1 MTAHEVE
8 ITGLYDARFFSMW
21 QFYLAG
27 AVAAFRHDGHL
38 VFQIQLTR
46 KRDAVP
52 IVRTY
57 MEREERR
64 LRGGG

>member
-1 MTAHEVE
+1 
-8 ITGLYDARFFSMW
+8 MW

-27 AVAAFRHDGHL
+27 AISAFRHDGHL

-52 IVRTY
+52 ITRDY
-57 MEREERR
+57 MEREEVR
-64 LRGGG
+64 LRALG